1 MAKHG
6 AAIAEIKHLERKL
19 TSFIRNDEGKISP
32 AAVRFVSLLA
42 LDGEVKDDTARL
54 IGSPEIVKKLRIKAD
69 DIKLTVRGVV
79 SKETS
84 IRLSDLLL
92 NNTTLNPF
100 LTYENP
106 GAGTM
111 GQDIF
116 DTIARQSRE
125 IRGSAVSASR

>member
-1 MAKHG
+1 MTKHG

-42 LDGEVKDDTARL
+42 LDGEVKDDTASL
-54 IGSPEIVKKLRIKAD
+54 IGSPEIVKKLRLKAD

-92 NNTTLNPF
+92 SNTTLNPF
-100 LTYENP
+100 STYENP

-125 IRGSAVSASR
+125 IRVSAVSASR

>member
-42 LDGEVKDDTARL
+42 LD
-54 IGSPEIVKKLRIKAD
+54 
-69 DIKLTVRGVV
+69 TVRGVV

-100 LTYENP
+100 STYENP